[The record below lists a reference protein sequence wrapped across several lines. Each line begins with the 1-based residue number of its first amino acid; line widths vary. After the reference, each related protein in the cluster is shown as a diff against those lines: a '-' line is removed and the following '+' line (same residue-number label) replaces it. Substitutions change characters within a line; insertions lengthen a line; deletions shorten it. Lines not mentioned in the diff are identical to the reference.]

1 MMKLLE
7 IKYSNNESRF
17 LMVMNNLI
25 SDETINDLIKDGYK
39 ESETYTK
46 ISFRRVVMNKYHN
59 VKTEYNGITFDSKK
73 ELTRYCELKL
83 LEKGGVIKN
92 IELQKEFLLIPKQ
105 VGIVN
110 GKKRVLER
118 ECKYRADFCY
128 YDNET
133 HENVVEDVKGGKG
146 NPNQTCLR

>member
-1 MMKLLE
+1 
-7 IKYSNNESRF
+7 
-17 LMVMNNLI
+17 
-25 SDETINDLIKDGYK
+25 
-39 ESETYTK
+39 
-46 ISFRRVVMNKYHN
+46 MNKYHN

-118 ECKYRADFCY
+118 ECRYRADFCY

-133 HENVVEDVKGGKG
+133 HENVVEDVKGGKAT
-146 NPNQTCLR
+146 QTDVFKIKKKLMLYVHGIKIKIV